1 MRGWW
6 LVRTS
11 LELYVDLAVRLVRR
25 CLLGRLGL
33 RFRLQRDACSGCG
46 GRVEAADGVAGLTR
60 WTKDGARDPTI
71 GRPCKASCSRAVPVC
86 VPFQDL
92 AP

>member
-1 MRGWW
+1 MS
-6 LVRTS
+6 TS
-11 LELYVDLAVRLVRR
+11 RVRLVRIALPR
-25 CLLGRLGL
+25 ASLAAAAGL
-33 RFRLQRDACSGCG
+33 VLGCG

-71 GRPCKASCSRAVPVC
+71 GRPCDASYSRAVPVC